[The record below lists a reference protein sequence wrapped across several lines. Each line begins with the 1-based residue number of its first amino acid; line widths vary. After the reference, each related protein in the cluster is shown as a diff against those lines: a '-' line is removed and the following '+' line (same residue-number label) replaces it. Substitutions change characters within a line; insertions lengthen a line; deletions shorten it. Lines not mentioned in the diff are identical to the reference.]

1 MISIF
6 IYNIL
11 LIVLY
16 TIAMSFTIN
25 FYFKTKEKL
34 FLYLTIY
41 LTFFIFDNI
50 IIYMTE
56 FINSFAISYNQ
67 TFMSIP
73 TVKTI
78 IFIVNA
84 ITSLLIITSLAKEK
98 VTLGQWIIVTLLG
111 LWMLMIPFFPNSA
124 LKIWFYYLPNQL
136 FLFYLGCYLFLKS
149 HHKEYSTKTL
159 RYIKQIST
167 LSIVASIA
175 IVVEDTFVIFNLD
188 RYTSLALKIN
198 NRNLCEDFFS
208 ILVCIMILRFFFFD
222 SEKKKASNEQ
232 AEEQLEQE
240 LINNFF
246 SHYQFTQRETEI
258 FLLLLA
264 HKSNQEIADKLYLS
278 IGTVKTHVHNIFIKL
293 NVKKR
298 EQIFI
303 QYEKFQSNHSQ

>member
-1 MISIF
+1 MIGIF

-25 FYFKTKEKL
+25 FYFKTKENL

-56 FINSFAISYNQ
+56 FINSFAVSYNQ

-98 VTLGQWIIVTLLG
+98 VTVGQWIIVTLLG

-136 FLFYLGCYLFLKS
+136 FLFYLGCYLNVKNRQKETSLKYS
-149 HHKEYSTKTL
+149 HYL
-159 RYIKQIST
+159 KQISF
-167 LSIVASIA
+167 LFIFASIA
-175 IVVEDTFVIFNLD
+175 IVLEDTFVIFNLD
-188 RYTSLALKIN
+188 HYTSLALKIN
-198 NRNLCEDFFS
+198 NRNVCEDLFS
-208 ILVCIMILRFFFFD
+208 ILVCLMILRFFFFD
-222 SEKKKASNEQ
+222 SEKTTAPIEEF
-232 AEEQLEQE
+232 EEQKEQKR
-240 LINNFF
+240 INSFLD
-246 SHYQFTQRETEI
+246 HYQFTQREAEI
-258 FLLLLA
+258 FLLLLE

-293 NVKKR
+293 NIKKR

-303 QYEKFQSNHSQ
+303 QYEEFQLNDSQ